1 MLSVPEEESP
11 LHHLHLRLCE
21 WPASLI
27 AAEMRSD
34 TRFAAWVAKHLPPD
48 LLEFVNA
55 SQRPEKL
62 LSQSKLRVLADVVD
76 DAACFDNVLA
86 KTWNPQPIPGYLDG
100 RICLGEIASAVG
112 IHAANDFAKRCARHI
127 ATLES
132 RRMCLGEAIGVIAD
146 WIGEIEDIRQALAQ
160 HKTMPEPDRVALGQ
174 SGARQQKRKLT
185 PREVARRFGISPDK
199 VLAWIHSGELRAVD
213 ASSAASSRP
222 RYFVDEAELANFEKR
237 RSTNP
242 RATRTPRRSAKV
254 DTLEFF

>member
-55 SQRPEKL
+55 SPRPEKL
-62 LSQSKLRVLADVVD
+62 LSQSELRVLADVVD

-86 KTWNPQPIPGYLDG
+86 KTWNLQPIPGYLDI
-100 RICLGEIASAVG
+100 RICLGEIASAMG
-112 IHAANDFAKRCARHI
+112 IHAADDFAKRCARHI

-146 WIGEIEDIRQALAQ
+146 WISEIEDIQRAFAQ
-160 HKTMPEPDRVALGQ
+160 RKTMPDKPALD
-174 SGARQQKRKLT
+174 AKALPPNK
-185 PREVARRFGISPDK
+185 D
-199 VLAWIHSGELRAVD
+199 VL
-213 ASSAASSRP
+213 
-222 RYFVDEAELANFEKR
+222 YVDEAAIYLGLTVKRADNAMQRLIERGDLPRKIINGRLMFSRSDLDRLKAHGSR
-237 RSTNP
+237 RS
-242 RATRTPRRSAKV
+242 RRGRPPGSRNKARQV
-254 DTLEFF
+254 